1 MSQVC
6 PRVSR
11 LTKLL
16 ARRGIRA
23 GVLAVNPTHR
33 ELASMA
39 LLWPA
44 LAAESAS
51 EFASA
56 LAREFVGLAV
66 EPDAAIKAGTRVEH
80 AKPSGPGA
88 GRGAAA

>member
-1 MSQVC
+1 
-6 PRVSR
+6 
-11 LTKLL
+11 
-16 ARRGIRA
+16 
-23 GVLAVNPTHR
+23 VNPTHR

-56 LAREFVGLAV
+56 LAREFVGLTV
-66 EPDAAIKAGTRVEH
+66 RSDAR
-80 AKPSGPGA
+80 
-88 GRGAAA
+88 